1 MSWLLEVGRSCAE
14 GHVVDWYIHA
24 SQGAAGFVLV
34 RLREE
39 RFNLGQRSFTD
50 IGSNLIIGHAD
61 SNAIQRYER
70 P

>member
-1 MSWLLEVGRSCAE
+1 MCWLLEVGRSCAE
-14 GHVVDWYIHA
+14 GHVVDWIHA
-24 SQGAAGFVLV
+24 SQGAAGFV

-39 RFNLGQRSFTD
+39 WFNLGQRSFTD